1 MKTFHGGPGG
11 WNVIQQPDGTMVF
24 TSPSGRRHT
33 TEPFGAMLFPQLAVP
48 TGELELPD
56 SPATVRTAGLKMPK
70 RKRTRAQDRAY
81 RIQRERNIN
90 AARYAADPP
99 PF

>member
-1 MKTFHGGPGG
+1 
-11 WNVIQQPDGTMVF
+11 
-24 TSPSGRRHT
+24 
-33 TEPFGAMLFPQLAVP
+33 
-48 TGELELPD
+48 
-56 SPATVRTAGLKMPK
+56 LKMPK
-70 RKRTRAQDRAY
+70 RKRTRAQQRAY

>member
-1 MKTFHGGPGG
+1 
-11 WNVIQQPDGTMVF
+11 VAQQPDGTVIY
-24 TSPSGRRHT
+24 TTPIGRVHT

-48 TGELELPD
+48 TGELDLPTQ
-56 SPATVRTAGLKMPK
+56 PPHNEYRGLKMPK
-70 RKRTRAQDRAY
+70 RKRTRAQERAY